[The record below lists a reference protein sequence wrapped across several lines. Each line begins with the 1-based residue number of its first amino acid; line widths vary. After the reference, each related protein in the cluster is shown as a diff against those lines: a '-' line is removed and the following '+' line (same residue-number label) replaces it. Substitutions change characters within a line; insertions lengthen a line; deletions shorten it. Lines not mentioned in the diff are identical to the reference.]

1 MRDAT
6 VADTEH
12 WPAPAVRAVAGLSLL
27 GILLSAIAFTA
38 MHVGFGDGFDAVSQT
53 LSELVYVEGGASLIP
68 ISMVTLGLGSLVLL
82 PLLRGSG
89 ALDGRLLPVLIG
101 LWGVGLVLCAFFPA
115 DLPDAAL
122 TFSGWTHRISACVA
136 FLSLAVAG
144 LIMSERFRDHTLWR
158 LVAGWTRVLGAVT
171 LVQFIV
177 FLLASMP
184 VVTPRLWGAQLF
196 ADFLVRGFVERT
208 MLGTQVAMLVLWIGR
223 LIYLTQVRRSPAA
236 FVSAGGDDHVE
247 PALGLVVTS
256 ESATR
261 ARDLVGAVTPGTTA
275 GAEPGAPPAEGR
287 RIEQITLDRS
297 TAGESLVAA
306 GADDPQPAADRE
318 RV

>member
-6 VADTEH
+6 VADTDH

-89 ALDGRLLPVLIG
+89 ALDGRLLPVLVG

-122 TFSGWTHRISACVA
+122 TFSGWTHRLSACIA

-144 LIMSERFRDHTLWR
+144 LIMSERFRDHAIWR
-158 LVAGWTRVLGAVT
+158 PVAGWTRVLGGLT
-171 LVQFIV
+171 FVQFIV

-184 VVTPRLWGAQLF
+184 IVTPRLWGAQLF

-223 LIYLTQVRRSPAA
+223 LIYLTQARRVPAA
-236 FVSAGGDDHVE
+236 FVTAARAPE
-247 PALGLVVTS
+247 PGPEFLAASDAVKPEPS
-256 ESATR
+256 
-261 ARDLVGAVTPGTTA
+261 LVGAVTA
-275 GAEPGAPPAEGR
+275 GAAAGAGSGVPAAEGQEIE
-287 RIEQITLDRS
+287 RIALDRS
-297 TAGESLVAA
+297 TREELLVAT
-306 GADDPQPAADRE
+306 GADDPQPAGDRE